1 MPVKAAGL
9 ALKLIAKLKF
19 SDELKFTFK
28 CLLLLYVDN
37 VSNKERVLN
46 GICKKWQRT
55 QPDLREKAI
64 VFANR

>member
-9 ALKLIAKLKF
+9 ALKLIAKLKL

-28 CLLLLYVDN
+28 CFLLHYVDN
-37 VSNKERVLN
+37 VSNKDRALN
-46 GICKKWQRT
+46 GVCRKWQKT
-55 QPDLREKAI
+55 HLDLRKKAI